1 MTQVSSDNF
10 NKKKSHDIRS
20 AKESKK
26 KLRVSEGNRA
36 EAVARKKS
44 KPGK

>member
-1 MTQVSSDNF
+1 MSQVSNSDF
-10 NKKKSHDIRS
+10 NKKKSHLIRD
-20 AKESKK
+20 AKQSKK
-26 KLRVSEGNRA
+26 NLTTAKGNRA